1 MKKNF
6 YWFACFA
13 CATVALAFS
22 SCNDDKIEPDIEV
35 PTEVTGVYILNGG
48 DYGGNNAGISYLDSE
63 GKVTEDIFK
72 KQNNRALG
80 DMGQHMIKYGSK
92 LYVSMYGSKT
102 VEILDAADATSL
114 KQLTLTDDQGAIR
127 PPRMFA
133 AYNGKVYLTTFDGY
147 VAKIDTPSMAVE
159 GYVKVGPNPDGITI
173 ANERIYTADTDGM
186 NWPSQSTRVSV
197 VDINSFEFEKTITV
211 SLNPNY
217 IYSDSDGDVY
227 VICMSDY
234 SDDKSYIVQRIDAKT
249 DEVKTVE
256 GIKAYKMTVADD
268 IAYIMFNDYYANE
281 VKYYKYDLKNEKLL
295 SDNFITDGTVVSS
308 PNGIGVDPVTG
319 DIYVGKSNKKN
330 NGDVY
335 VFSSEGKLKSQFETL
350 PYPADFVFMT
360 NK

>member
-1 MKKNF
+1 MK
-6 YWFACFA
+6 
-13 CATVALAFS
+13 
-22 SCNDDKIEPDIEV
+22 
-35 PTEVTGVYILNGG
+35 
-48 DYGGNNAGISYLDSE
+48 
-63 GKVTEDIFK
+63 
-72 KQNNRALG
+72 
-80 DMGQHMIKYGSK
+80 
-92 LYVSMYGSKT
+92 
-102 VEILDAADATSL
+102 
-114 KQLTLTDDQGAIR
+114 
-127 PPRMFA
+127 
-133 AYNGKVYLTTFDGY
+133 
-147 VAKIDTPSMAVE
+147 
-159 GYVKVGPNPDGITI
+159 
-173 ANERIYTADTDGM
+173 
-186 NWPSQSTRVSV
+186 
-197 VDINSFEFEKTITV
+197 KTITV